1 MVGGVRS
8 RSWDESGGF
17 RRSWEELERER
28 EGGIEEVLVVGRRSQ
43 GPQVYL
49 DEEEDKK
56 EKRRG
61 F

>member
-1 MVGGVRS
+1 MEGDG
-8 RSWDESGGF
+8 W
-17 RRSWEELERER
+17 SWEELERER